1 MRIFFVFIMALTFML
16 PLTGQ
21 DAKKSLKTATKN
33 VSKYFLDPAANPG
46 LLDEAVTSLEA
57 AFTAPEVNA
66 DPEAWNLKGQ
76 TYNEISLAEINTR
89 IIDPNYKFKK
99 IDASLKAMESFK
111 KGMELA
117 LKKYHT
123 KDALNGII
131 ECENNLNNT
140 GIFLFQEQNYNDAY
154 KFFDA
159 TLKAKEILNTN
170 GEKSRLDDATVYGEQ
185 VFYTGVCGYYSDKPE
200 LSIPHFE
207 KLFTKGNAQ
216 PLVYVGLFSL
226 SVEKDEAKAFTYL
239 DAGKKIYPDDNEILF
254 AEINYYIKV
263 NKYEELV
270 AKLKQAIAKEPDNLS
285 VYNALG
291 NVYDQLNQNER
302 NAGNTAKAEEFFALA
317 FENYGKVLE
326 KDPKNFDAI
335 YSQGALYY
343 NKAASLVTKINEI
356 SNDFSSAGQKKY
368 NALKTEMD
376 GYFAESLPYFL
387 KAESL
392 NANDLSV
399 LIALKEI
406 YARQGDIAKS
416 NAYKARIEQI
426 EK

>member
-1 MRIFFVFIMALTFML
+1 MRIFFVFIMALSFML

-46 LLDEAVTSLEA
+46 LLDEAVTALESS
-57 AFTAPEVNA
+57 FSAPEVNA

-99 IDASLKAMESFK
+99 VDASLKAMESFQ

-123 KDALNGII
+123 KDALNGIV

-159 TLKAKEILNTN
+159 TLKAKDILNSN
-170 GEKSRLDDATVYGEQ
+170 GEKSRLDDVAIYGEQ
-185 VFYTGVCGYYSDKPE
+185 VFYTGVCGYYGDNPE

-226 SVEKDEAKAFTYL
+226 TVDKDEAKAFTYL
-239 DAGKKIYPDDNEILF
+239 DAGRKIYPDDNEILF

-263 NKYEELV
+263 NKYEQLV

-302 NAGNTAKAEEFFALA
+302 NAGNTEKAEEFFGLA

-368 NALKTEMD
+368 NSLKTEMD
-376 GYFAESLPYFL
+376 GYFAESLPFFQ
-387 KAESL
+387 KAEAI

-406 YARQGDIAKS
+406 YARQGDLAKS